1 MDLIDCENMLFMDRI
16 DDDIASFFK
25 DLLVDFVVPV
35 IVEDFFR
42 LSPFLSKRKADQR
55 WLNQVVLGVVKIR
68 AWLNL

>member
-1 MDLIDCENMLFMDRI
+1 MDRI